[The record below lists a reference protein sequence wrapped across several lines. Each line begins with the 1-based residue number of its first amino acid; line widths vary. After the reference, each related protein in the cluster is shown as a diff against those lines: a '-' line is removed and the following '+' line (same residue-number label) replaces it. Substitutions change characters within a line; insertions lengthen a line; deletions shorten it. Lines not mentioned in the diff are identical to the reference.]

1 MSASAAL
8 RSLVDTAAERPP
20 LPSFGPSR
28 GGRVA
33 AYDGLLVEAVGIEAA
48 VGTVCRIGADAIA
61 AEVIGF
67 RDGRALL
74 MGLAALGQL
83 MPGAAVLPVAGEARA
98 QVGAALLGRVIDGS
112 GKPLDGGPAIVTPE
126 HAPLESPVANPLGK
140 TGVRTVLDVGVRTI
154 NALLTL
160 GRGQRV
166 GIMAGSGVGKSML
179 LGQIARAV
187 TADVVVVALIGERGR
202 EIAEFLDRQLDAT
215 ARRRTVVVAVPADDA
230 PLLRVRGAMRA
241 HAIAEHFRAQGSQV
255 LLILDSLTRVA
266 HAQREIGLAL
276 GEAPGARGYPPS
288 AIALLPRLVERG
300 GNDAASGGS
309 VTAIYTVLA
318 DGDDMNDP
326 VVDAARGV
334 LDGHIILS
342 RAEAQRGIYPAIDV
356 SSSISRVM
364 RDLVTPA
371 HAAAASAFARAH
383 ALIEANRDLVL
394 MGAYAPGAEPELD
407 HALAA
412 RPAMDAFRT
421 QRFDGTCSFAASVA
435 ALAGLSLAGGA
446 PSDSAIDATQPELA
460 R

>member
-1 MSASAAL
+1 MSVTGTV
-8 RSLVDTAAERPP
+8 RSLVDAAASRP
-20 LPSFGPSR
+20 LRRSGPAH

-33 AYDGLLVEAVGIEAA
+33 AYDGLLVEAVGVDVA
-48 VGTVCRIGADAIA
+48 VGTVCRIGVQAIA

-74 MGLAALGQL
+74 MGLASLGQV
-83 MPGAAVLPVAGEARA
+83 MPGAAVMPVAGEARA

-112 GKPLDGGPAIVTPE
+112 GRPLDGGPAIVTAS
-126 HAPLESPVANPLGK
+126 HAPLESPVGNPLGK
-140 TGVRTVLDVGVRTI
+140 SGVRIVLDVGVRTI

-179 LGQIARAV
+179 LGQIARAAA
-187 TADVVVVALIGERGR
+187 ADVVVVALIGERGR
-202 EIAEFLDRQLDAT
+202 EIAEFLDRQMDAA
-215 ARRRTVVVAVPADDA
+215 ARLRTVIIAVPADDA

-241 HAIAEHFRAQGSQV
+241 HAIAEYFRAQGQQV

-276 GEAPGARGYPPS
+276 GEAPGARSYPPS
-288 AIALLPRLVERG
+288 ATQLLPRLVERA

-334 LDGHIILS
+334 LDGHIVLS

-356 SSSISRVM
+356 SASISRVM

-371 HAAAASAFARAH
+371 HAAAASAFSRAH

-394 MGAYAPGAEPELD
+394 MGAYAPGADPELD
-407 HALAA
+407 QALAA
-412 RPAMDAFRT
+412 RAAMDVFRT
-421 QRFDGTCSFAASVA
+421 QRVDEPCSFAASVA
-435 ALAGLSLAGGA
+435 ALSAPGLPGHVSTGA
-446 PSDSAIDATQPELA
+446 AA
-460 R
+460 